1 MRRLNFVV
9 EGQTEEAFVNS
20 VFRPHL
26 GSFDIV
32 ATARCVTTRRDRRR
46 PDIVHRGGLPD
57 YGKARRDLERWMAE
71 DGGAAFTTMFDLYA
85 LPEDFPGFDE
95 ARRRNDPYERVTFLE
110 AALAADLGPGEHRLI
125 PYLQLHE
132 FEALLFSDPAKFDWE
147 YLEHDRQ
154 IARLVE
160 IAEAHESPELIDDG
174 PETAPSKRIAQH
186 IPEYAYQKASA
197 GPLIAQRIGIERMR
211 ERCPHFAEWLG
222 RLESLASA

>member
-9 EGQTEEAFVNS
+9 EGQTEEAFVNR
-20 VFRPHL
+20 VLRPHL
-26 GSFDIV
+26 GLFDVV

-71 DGGAAFTTMFDLYA
+71 DAGALFTTMFDLYA
-85 LPEDFPGFDE
+85 LPEDFPEFTE
-95 ARRRNDPYERVTFLE
+95 ARRLIDPYERVAFLE
-110 AALAADLGPGEHRLI
+110 AALAADLADHRLI

-132 FEALLFSDPAKFDWE
+132 FEALLFSDPTKFDWE

-154 IARLVE
+154 IARLAE

-186 IPEYAYQKASA
+186 IPEYAFQKASA
-197 GPLIAQRIGIERMR
+197 GPLIAQRIGIGRMR

-222 RLESLASA
+222 RLESLASE